1 MRNLVDNISVVLS
14 LVYLVCL
21 ILFVARKTV
30 RSAIAAFT
38 ASIVVC
44 LLAITRAFL
53 GEFGGGNY
61 PLVIDCITAVFAAC
75 SAVIIYLTMRQT
87 IRRQYMF
94 VVLFEEGY
102 EDYEDEAGDQP

>member
-1 MRNLVDNISVVLS
+1 MRDLVDNISVVLS

-21 ILFVARKTV
+21 ILFVARKTFC
-30 RSAIAAFT
+30 SAIAAFT
-38 ASIVVC
+38 ASILVC

-75 SAVIIYLTMRQT
+75 SAVIVCLIMRQT
-87 IRRQYMF
+87 ICRQRMF
-94 VVLFEEGY
+94 IIIVE
-102 EDYEDEAGDQP
+102 EDYEDEAEGQP